1 MLLPTNQE
9 METSGT
15 QMAQIGTPAVEPE
28 STSSTE
34 QTGPSYN
41 VVLVHPSDIEEV
53 WPNVVTHIEKCAP
66 HSEGELDVIDFFTLL
81 SDGDMQLWLLL
92 NDDAVV
98 CTCIT
103 QIIPYPR
110 KRVLRIIAMGGEPF
124 KWKNNWRFA
133 LAAIEDFALNQGCSS
148 IEAWTRRAFLKI
160 MKDWKSS
167 YSVITKDLKQRM
179 H

>member
-1 MLLPTNQE
+1 M
-9 METSGT
+9 
-15 QMAQIGTPAVEPE
+15 EPE
-28 STSSTE
+28 SISSTE
-34 QTGPSYN
+34 LTGQN
-41 VVLVHPSDIEEV
+41 FDVVLVHPSDIEAV
-53 WPNVVTHIEKCAP
+53 WPNVETHIEKCVP
-66 HSEGELDVIDFFTLL
+66 HSEGELAVEDFYTLL

-92 NDDAVV
+92 DNKEVM

-124 KWKNNWRFA
+124 KWRKNWKFA
-133 LAAIEDFALNQGCSS
+133 LSVIEDFALNQGCSS

-160 MKDWKSS
+160 MKDWKTS
-167 YSVITKDLKQRM
+167 YSVITKDLKGRM